1 MLSSIMQSII
11 HLFNTFLMCSFMVK
25 VLCHKLKWAFP
36 FFFFFFFQFICQFYC
51 LDLMIQFQVLDL
63 DTEAYDPVS

>member
-36 FFFFFFFQFICQFYC
+36 VFFFQFICQFYC
-51 LDLMIQFQVLDL
+51 LDLMTQFQALDL
-63 DTEAYDPVS
+63 GTEAYDPVS